1 MKEFREKYKETIKRA
16 IRTFVQAA
24 IGYVAA
30 HLLYVL
36 PEGANADTMKSAFMG
51 VTVCAIAAGLAA
63 AMNLPKEAASIQMI
77 TLPAGEQT
85 QPAEPKNSD

>member
-36 PEGANADTMKSAFMG
+36 PEGANADTMKKRLYGRDCVRYRGRSCRRYESAERVG
-51 VTVCAIAAGLAA
+51 QHPDDHAARRRTDAAGRA
-63 AMNLPKEAASIQMI
+63 
-77 TLPAGEQT
+77 
-85 QPAEPKNSD
+85 